1 MTRASGGPSGGPTR
15 GAVHVRGAD
24 RRAAL
29 GPRAATLGALA
40 ALAAVAWWQLGLG
53 LSGLLPSAHGFEL
66 LRGFASRA
74 LTPALAYESP
84 NVPAGAPPLLL
95 SVLEASWRTVL
106 FAVGGTSL
114 ALLFGAPLGLL
125 ASRSFWD
132 AVRRA
137 STGPLTSS
145 VATAVWSAVRT
156 LIAGLRSV
164 HELLWAI
171 VFLAAFGVSPFSAVV
186 ALALPY
192 AGTLAKVFSEMLDE
206 APDDASDALR
216 LLGATP
222 GQEVLLGRAP
232 RALADMGAYA
242 FYRFEC
248 ALRSSAVLGFFGLET
263 LGYGLRA
270 AFFNL
275 QYGELWTH
283 LWALIALVVAIE
295 AWSGRLRRRFVA

>member
-1 MTRASGGPSGGPTR
+1 MR
-15 GAVHVRGAD
+15 V
-24 RRAAL
+24 RRAGRVGAL
-29 GPRAATLGALA
+29 GPRAATLGALL
-40 ALAAVAWWQLGLG
+40 ALAGVAWWRLDLDLAGLV
-53 LSGLLPSAHGFEL
+53 PTERGFEL
-66 LRGFASRA
+66 LRTFLARA
-74 LTPALAYESP
+74 VTPALAYESP
-84 NVPAGAPPLLL
+84 NVPAGAPPLVV
-95 SVLEASWRTVL
+95 SVLHATWRTVL

-114 ALLFGAPLGLL
+114 ALLLGAPLGLL
-125 ASRSFWD
+125 SSRGFWES
-132 AVRRA
+132 VRRGR
-137 STGPLTSS
+137 TGPLATPAAFS
-145 VATAVWSAVRT
+145 VYAAVRALT
-156 LIAGLRSV
+156 AALRSV
-164 HELLWAI
+164 HELLWAV
-171 VFLAAFGVSPFSAVV
+171 VFLAAFGVTPFSAVV

-216 LLGATP
+216 VLGATP

-283 LWALIALVVAIE
+283 LWALIALVVVVE